1 MKLPFPAALL
11 ACALCAPAITYA
23 SDAALTDTLKAF
35 TQCDAGFFDSLNT
48 HRDTWKAYAPLE
60 QDKATTWIAVKNRG
74 ESDANIVA
82 VNPPS
87 IAGLKL
93 LSYFDQSSD
102 LGQLGHYYYWGF
114 IVEGGIDEVAK
125 HVAPLMSQPTTLQN
139 VGGAYVR
146 SELKMGDRWQLIVPK
161 PGTAPG
167 TQNVERVLLVEPE
180 GKQGKQSRISCSLQG
195 AVNAAMLVQLRPDI
209 APAEYPTQRPDI
221 SIDSIPVPPAVLTQ
235 LNAPLLQPKF
245 KTLSYTYVDKN
256 SPAGK
261 ARPVTV
267 EYTAEGGLLKSNE
280 IYSTTFH
287 VERLTLADLIQAKG
301 KMNGIGDESVA
312 VTQHAE
318 VSLPQNWNPGQTL
331 SARLSLVN
339 VPAKPNGKPQE
350 TVMNCTVGQRYP
362 AKQIFAELTG
372 DAIELQCD
380 QGYYK
385 TTRAFIED
393 LGISLTLDSVSDS
406 TPSVY
411 QYTAL
416 KAVR

>member
-11 ACALCAPAITYA
+11 TCALVAPALAHA

-48 HRDTWKAYAPLE
+48 HRETWKAYAPLK
-60 QDKATTWIAVKNRG
+60 QDKSTSWIAVKNRG
-74 ESDANIVA
+74 ESNANTVP
-82 VNPPS
+82 VSTPP

-93 LSYFDQSSD
+93 LSYFDESND

-114 IVEGGIDEVAK
+114 IVEGGIDEVAQ
-125 HVAPLMSQPTTLQN
+125 HLAPLMAQPKTLQN

-146 SELKMGDRWQLIVPK
+146 SELKLGDSWQLIVPQ

-167 TQNVERVLLVEPE
+167 TKNVERVLLVEPE
-180 GKQGKQSRISCSLQG
+180 GKQGKQSRVSCSLQG

-209 APAEYPTQRPDI
+209 EPADYPTQRPDTA
-221 SIDSIPVPPAVLTQ
+221 IDSVTVPPAVLTQ
-235 LNAPLLQPKF
+235 LNSPLLQPKF

-261 ARPVTV
+261 TRPTTV

-280 IYSTTFH
+280 IYSATFH
-287 VERLTLADLIQAKG
+287 VERLTVADLIQAKA
-301 KMNGIGDESVA
+301 KMHGIGDESVA
-312 VTQHAE
+312 VTQQAQ

-339 VPAKPNGKPQE
+339 VPARARGKTQE
-350 TVMNCTVGQRYP
+350 TVMNCKVGQRYP
-362 AKQIFAELTG
+362 AKQVFAELTG

-393 LGISLTLDSVSDS
+393 LGIALTLDSVSDS
-406 TPSVY
+406 TPSVS

-416 KAVR
+416 KVVR